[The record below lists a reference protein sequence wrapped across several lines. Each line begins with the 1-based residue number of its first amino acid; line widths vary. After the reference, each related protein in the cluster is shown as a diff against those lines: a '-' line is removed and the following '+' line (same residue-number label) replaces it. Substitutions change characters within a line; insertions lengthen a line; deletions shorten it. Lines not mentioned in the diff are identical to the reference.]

1 MGDEFRVECI
11 HHANDRERLTV
22 TGHKDHYPAKIQL
35 PRTAYRHIKVTM
47 RGGKTDLDRKEAA
60 KFAPVF
66 GIHGPAGR

>member
-22 TGHKDHYPAKIQL
+22 TGNKDHYPARIQL

-66 GIHGPAGR
+66 GDLLPVD